1 MMFFLKPLHIIG
13 FLSIIL
19 LITVVS
25 VFSGKK
31 VKSANDFIT
40 SNKRAN
46 SWMVTGTITG
56 VLVGGA
62 STIGTT
68 QLAFQCG
75 MSAWWFTLGE
85 GIACLLLF
93 FLIRPLKESRVQ
105 TIPQFLSQSYGQKSI
120 IPSCIFS
127 SAGMFISVVAQ
138 LLSLV
143 ALISS
148 MFPLNPLL
156 IAFIGIILMATYIS
170 FGGIWG
176 SSLVGIIKI
185 ILIYIFLT
193 IASIFCYKSF
203 GSISNLKEIFPHY
216 PWFSLFGRGF
226 IVDSSALFSTLV
238 GVISTQTCIQAVLS
252 GKNISVS
259 RKGVLLSA
267 FLIPPT
273 GIAGILIGF
282 YMRANYP
289 DINSAQA
296 LPLFIIKH
304 FNPLL
309 SGMSLAILLIAATVT
324 GASLILGISTMFT
337 RDIYP
342 KFFRFNE
349 KSALI
354 LSRLTIIIILFIALL
369 FVKQNLYSLIIKWNF
384 LSMGLRGTT
393 IFFPFLASIFFKD
406 YVSPSAG
413 FWAIIIAPLSIIIW
427 KIIYPEGLNP
437 VFFGLTISLFILIG
451 ISKISL
457 YNERRKILSGNN
469 K

>member
-1 MMFFLKPLHIIG
+1 
-13 FLSIIL
+13 
-19 LITVVS
+19 
-25 VFSGKK
+25 
-31 VKSANDFIT
+31 
-40 SNKRAN
+40 
-46 SWMVTGTITG
+46 
-56 VLVGGA
+56 
-62 STIGTT
+62 
-68 QLAFQCG
+68 
-75 MSAWWFTLGE
+75 
-85 GIACLLLF
+85 
-93 FLIRPLKESRVQ
+93 
-105 TIPQFLSQSYGQKSI
+105 
-120 IPSCIFS
+120 
-127 SAGMFISVVAQ
+127 MFISVVAQ

-156 IAFIGIILMATYIS
+156 TAFIGIILMATYIS

-176 SSLVGIIKI
+176 SSLVGILKI

-203 GSISNLKEIFPHY
+203 GSISNLKEIFSHY

-226 IVDSSALFSTLV
+226 IVDSSVLFSTLV
-238 GVISTQTCIQAVLS
+238 GVTSTQTCIQAVLS
-252 GKNISVS
+252 QKNISVS

-309 SGMSLAILLIAATVT
+309 SGMALATLLIAATDT

-349 KSALI
+349 KSAL
-354 LSRLTIIIILFIALL
+354 
-369 FVKQNLYSLIIKWNF
+369 YIIKINDNNYLIYCPFVCETKFIFSYYKMEFPFNGIKRDYNFFSIFGFNF
-384 LSMGLRGTT
+384 L
-393 IFFPFLASIFFKD
+393 
-406 YVSPSAG
+406 
-413 FWAIIIAPLSIIIW
+413 
-427 KIIYPEGLNP
+427 
-437 VFFGLTISLFILIG
+437 
-451 ISKISL
+451 
-457 YNERRKILSGNN
+457 
-469 K
+469 

>member
-93 FLIRPLKESRVQ
+93 FLIRPLKESKV
-105 TIPQFLSQSYGQKSI
+105 KSI

-309 SGMSLAILLIAATVT
+309 SGMALATLLIAATVT

-393 IFFPFLASIFFKD
+393 IFFKNPFR
-406 YVSPSAG
+406 
-413 FWAIIIAPLSIIIW
+413 
-427 KIIYPEGLNP
+427 E
-437 VFFGLTISLFILIG
+437 
-451 ISKISL
+451 
-457 YNERRKILSGNN
+457 
-469 K
+469 

>member
-13 FLSIIL
+13 FLSVIL
-19 LITVVS
+19 LITIVS
-25 VFSGKK
+25 VLSGKK
-31 VKSANDFIT
+31 VKSADDFIT

-46 SWMVTGTITG
+46 SWMITGAITG

-93 FLIRPLKESRVQ
+93 LLIKPLKESRVQ

-156 IAFIGIILMATYIS
+156 IAFIGIILMATYII

-185 ILIYIFLT
+185 ILIYTFLT

-238 GVISTQTCIQAVLS
+238 GVISTQTCIQAILS

-282 YMRANYP
+282 YMRVNYP

-309 SGMSLAILLIAATVT
+309 SGIALATLLIAATVT

-354 LSRLTIIIILFIALL
+354 FSRLTIIIILFIALL

-393 IFFPFLASIFFKD
+393 ICFPLFGSILFKKHIA
-406 YVSPSAG
+406 PSAG
-413 FWAIIIAPLSIIIW
+413 FWALTIAPLSIIIW
-427 KIIYPEGLNP
+427 KIIYPDGMDP
-437 VFFGLTISLFILIG
+437 VFIGSTISLLILIVFTKTSSYKERKYF
-451 ISKISL
+451 ISNI
-457 YNERRKILSGNN
+457 
-469 K
+469 

>member
-1 MMFFLKPLHIIG
+1 
-13 FLSIIL
+13 
-19 LITVVS
+19 
-25 VFSGKK
+25 
-31 VKSANDFIT
+31 
-40 SNKRAN
+40 
-46 SWMVTGTITG
+46 
-56 VLVGGA
+56 
-62 STIGTT
+62 
-68 QLAFQCG
+68 

-85 GIACLLLF
+85 GIAYLLLF
-93 FLIRPLKESRVQ
+93 FLIRPLKESGVQ
-105 TIPQFLSQSYGQKSI
+105 TIPQFLSQTYGPKSI

-156 IAFIGIILMATYIS
+156 IAFIGIILMATYII

-176 SSLVGIIKI
+176 SSLTGIIKI
-185 ILIYIFLT
+185 ILIYTFLAM
-193 IASIFCYKSF
+193 ASIFCYKSF
-203 GSISNLKEIFPHY
+203 GNINNLKEIFLHY

-226 IVDSSALFSTLV
+226 MVDSSALFSTLV
-238 GVISTQTCIQAVLS
+238 GVISTQTCIQDVLS
-252 GKNISVS
+252 GKNVSIS

-267 FLIPPT
+267 FLIPPN

-282 YMRANYP
+282 YMRVNYP

-309 SGMSLAILLIAATVT
+309 SSMVLATLLIAATVT

-384 LSMGLRGTT
+384 LSMGLRGIT
-393 IFFPFLASIFFKD
+393 ICFPLFGSIFFKK
-406 YVSPSAG
+406 YITPSAG
-413 FWAIIIAPLSIIIW
+413 FWAITLAPLSIVIW
-427 KIIYPEGLNP
+427 KVIYPAGINP
-437 VFFGLTISLFILIG
+437 VFIGSTISLLILIG

-457 YNERRKILSGNN
+457 YNERRKILSENN

>member
-13 FLSIIL
+13 FLSVML

-25 VFSGKK
+25 VLSGKK
-31 VKSANDFIT
+31 IKSADDFIT
-40 SNKRAN
+40 SNKRVN
-46 SWMVTGTITG
+46 SWLVTGTITG

-85 GIACLLLF
+85 GIACLLLL
-93 FLIRPLKESRVQ
+93 FLIKPLKESGVQ

-120 IPSCIFS
+120 IPSSIFS
-127 SAGMFISVVAQ
+127 SMGMFISVVAQ

-148 MFPLNPLL
+148 MFTLNPLL
-156 IAFIGIILMATYIS
+156 IAFIGILLMATYII

-185 ILIYIFLT
+185 ILIYTFLSM
-193 IASIFCYKSF
+193 ASIFCYKSF

-282 YMRANYP
+282 YMRVNYP

-309 SGMSLAILLIAATVT
+309 SGIALATLLIAATVT

-354 LSRLTIIIILFIALL
+354 LLRLTIIIILFIALL

-393 IFFPFLASIFFKD
+393 ICFPLFGSILFKKHIA
-406 YVSPSAG
+406 PSAG
-413 FWAIIIAPLSIIIW
+413 FWALTIAPLSIIIW
-427 KIIYPEGLNP
+427 KIIYPDGMDP
-437 VFFGLTISLFILIG
+437 VFIGSTISLLILIVFTKTSSYKERKYF
-451 ISKISL
+451 ISNI
-457 YNERRKILSGNN
+457 
-469 K
+469 